1 MIALF
6 THNKVGDF
14 TNYFTVS
21 GRENQTSIE
30 NLPIDD
36 FQHIPNFFCTFCI
49 FCNIGEYSLY
59 GNLVSPSHALFVSFV
74 LSFFLTLY

>member
-6 THNKVGDF
+6 THQKVEDF

-21 GRENQTSIE
+21 GRENQTSIG

-36 FQHIPNFFCTFCI
+36 FQHIPNFF
-49 FCNIGEYSLY
+49 
-59 GNLVSPSHALFVSFV
+59 ALLISFV
-74 LSFFLTLY
+74 ILENILCMGI